1 MSSSHTMED
10 EEMSPG
16 LQCQVDVADS
26 ITSSSP
32 PDHPSVRPVACLLCR
47 GRKSQCSKD
56 KPMCDRCRKHG
67 LECVYEEARKITV
80 NELYLRELEGKVK
93 RYESTLAERLKNS
106 ERLSY
111 ERNIKGPGR
120 RTARPRAVTTSH
132 HSASGRDCIRQ
143 ESDEQV
149 EDDHVL
155 LGPFTQLSLER
166 PSTSFKGPGSSDNFL
181 RNVRQV
187 SGVPGDDESLD
198 LSPNFYD
205 PGALPS
211 RRLLTL
217 NHVRLPPL
225 DVARRLFA
233 AQYTYIGTIFAFTDP
248 TAFDQE
254 LIAAYRGQPD
264 LSDKDAC
271 LGYAKV
277 LITLA
282 FGQLYSV
289 NQWIDFKGPPGFEYF
304 TQALQLLPDP
314 HEEGSIL
321 CVETLALVGYF
332 MQNMNRRD
340 VAFLYIGMAL
350 RMAISLGLHQEVKS
364 SASDQSGLH
373 DLDEAVREHRRRVWW
388 SIYSLDRI
396 LSAKSGN
403 PITIQDEDI
412 GVALPSKLP
421 GEADYCPAV
430 VLRHYTQLSRIL
442 GDIHKSIYSS
452 GRPSPEPKSGR
463 RLMASV
469 QSTIRALS
477 EWNQKLPVE
486 LRFEPSRLNTN
497 RESVS
502 TFSHYCQCVNMTAR
516 PLFFHVVQ
524 KRLRDIRA
532 KGPEAKEKDWKEGLG
547 QTTVKMI
554 EMCVS
559 AAQDTVHMMT
569 IAAKRNLVA
578 TYGYMDGEHIFSATI
593 VLVMMCIAFPAN
605 PVNTKAMNDGL
616 GLLRGMAERGNSH
629 MGARYEMLAQIRSS
643 AVPDEDDMEHQ
654 YQPISVWPRNLDIF
668 PGPTTQDFGLSSPD
682 LSGAWSFG
690 YQSPSTNSLLSAQF
704 AMLGGPLSP
713 VMPGLSPHRQS
724 VGAASSPEVL
734 GAGPS
739 MAPGTED
746 QANHDA
752 GPGSYERLA
761 KGKQYPVFNMVD
773 HMYLG
778 GEELYDESAN
788 TGTDLMFWEEGFANP
803 AADSGFDLTQLTQ
816 TGETDIFYRGWLGG
830 HGPHAT
836 GG

>member
-1 MSSSHTMED
+1 M
-10 EEMSPG
+10 
-16 LQCQVDVADS
+16 
-26 ITSSSP
+26 
-32 PDHPSVRPVACLLCR
+32 
-47 GRKSQCSKD
+47 
-56 KPMCDRCRKHG
+56 
-67 LECVYEEARKITV
+67 
-80 NELYLRELEGKVK
+80 K
-93 RYESTLAERLKNS
+93 RYETTIAERLRPS
-106 ERLSY
+106 SDRLSY
-111 ERNIKGPGR
+111 GGNVKGPGR
-120 RTARPRAVTTSH
+120 RVARPRATSNSQH
-132 HSASGRDCIRQ
+132 AVQVPRREHLAQ
-143 ESDEQV
+143 ENDEQF

-155 LGPFTQLSLER
+155 LGPFTQLTLER

-187 SGVPGDDESLD
+187 SGVPGDDGSLD

-211 RRLLTL
+211 RRFLTM
-217 NHVRLPPL
+217 NYIRLPPL
-225 DVARRLFA
+225 DIARRLFA

-248 TAFDQE
+248 AAFDQE

-271 LGYAKV
+271 LAYAKV

-304 TQALQLLPDP
+304 THALQLLPDA

-340 VAFLYIGMAL
+340 AAFLYIGMAL

-364 SASDQSGLH
+364 SSDHPMLH
-373 DLDEAVREHRRRVWW
+373 EIDEGVREHRRRVWW

-421 GEADYCPAV
+421 GEAEYCPAV

-452 GRPSPEPKSGR
+452 GRPSPEPRSGR

-469 QSTIRALS
+469 QTTIRALL
-477 EWNQKLPVE
+477 EWKQNLPDE
-486 LRFEPSRLNTN
+486 LHFKASRLSNN

-502 TFSHYCQCVNMTAR
+502 TFSHYYQCINMTAR
-516 PLFFHVVQ
+516 PLFFHIVQ
-524 KRLRDIRA
+524 KRLRDIRTN
-532 KGPEAKEKDWKEGLG
+532 GPEAKEKDWKEGLG
-547 QTTVKMI
+547 PTTVKMI

-559 AAQDTVHMMT
+559 AAQDTIHMMT
-569 IAAKRNLVA
+569 VAAQRDLVA

-605 PVNTKAMNDGL
+605 PTNTQAMNAGL

-629 MGARYEMLAQIRSS
+629 MGARYELLAEIRSS
-643 AVPDEDDMEHQ
+643 ALPGDDEHPSMTL
-654 YQPISVWPRNLDIF
+654 WPKSLDPF
-668 PGPTTQDFGLSSPD
+668 PGMAIQDFGISSPEVASPW
-682 LSGAWSFG
+682 SGGS
-690 YQSPSTNSLLSAQF
+690 QSSGTTSLLSAQF
-704 AMLGGPLSP
+704 AMLGGGFSP
-713 VMPGLSPHRQS
+713 ITTGPSPNRQS
-724 VGAASSPEVL
+724 VGAASNPEI
-734 GAGPS
+734 AGIGDLPNS
-739 MAPGTED
+739 GVRDDT
-746 QANHDA
+746 
-752 GPGSYERLA
+752 
-761 KGKQYPVFNMVD
+761 KGKQVPVFPVANNNKNQ
-773 HMYLG
+773 LG
-778 GEELYDESAN
+778 GDELYDESAN
-788 TGTDLMFWEEGFANP
+788 TGMDLVFWEEGFANP

-816 TGETDIFYRGWLGG
+816 TGETNIYHQGWLGD
-830 HGPHAT
+830 HST
-836 GG
+836 GGSFGSA